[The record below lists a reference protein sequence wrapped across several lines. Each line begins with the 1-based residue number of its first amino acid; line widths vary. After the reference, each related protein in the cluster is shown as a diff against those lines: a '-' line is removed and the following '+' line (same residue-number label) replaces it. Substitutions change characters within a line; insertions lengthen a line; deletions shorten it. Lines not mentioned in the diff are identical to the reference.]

1 MKYRSIWLCMM
12 ILPQM
17 VRADTYNYDPRR
29 YIGSV
34 NGMDYD
40 SAARHRTI
48 KWADAKYNQI
58 VRIYSNGGAG
68 TGIFISPK
76 HVLTNKHVA
85 ECCGVTNIAYNDECT
100 VTTANGDVYTA
111 TLIATGTDDKD
122 NPAIRNDNQADPY
135 VSLRQHCDVKE
146 ADTGYTIDGR
156 DWAIIEL
163 TDPDN
168 YRNAS
173 DIQIKYTTSTTA
185 GPVNFRAGFSS
196 LRVLSD
202 EDIRHIRTAYRFAFL
217 FNRYVDLHDTFEYFD
232 ESTLKY
238 YQIQS
243 PSDDLKAAIKYFES
257 FSDKYRELAGKYFW
271 EDCLNDSKNL
281 KIMENC
287 RLISQNTYYDDNR
300 WEETCAGWAGDSG
313 SALVRNDK
321 IVCLHNSGD
330 RRIATA
336 KEKRQYDTLDDFPRY
351 CIPTEYIFTDK
362 IQQILDDAMNA
373 ANTPQQP
380 TPTQTKNPPTTPKGA
395 QQVVVT
401 PEPEQPKQ
409 PEPEQPKQ
417 PEPVVTTPETPS
429 VSTPELMS
437 ASDRRQANTKT
448 AAIAT
453 GATLLAGAAIVAGAV
468 TATNN
473 APNNTNPKKTVVTQ
487 GTNQSGARIIGNACN
502 SKDLPAFA
510 TYGIYAA
517 VNITAHKCN
526 GDKNCACVA
535 TKCNS
540 GYSLVHKQI
549 NGEWESM
556 GYCIKPRPCNTG
568 TADTDVVNGVAIIR
582 QHGNKFCK

>member
-1 MKYRSIWLCMM
+1 MKYRGIWLCMM

-17 VRADTYNYDPRR
+17 VRADTYTYDPRR

-40 SAARHRTI
+40 SAARHTTI
-48 KWADAKYNQI
+48 KWAGAKYNQI

-85 ECCGVTNIAYNDECT
+85 ECCGVTNIIDNDECT

-146 ADTGYTIDGR
+146 ADIGYTIDGR

-163 TDPDN
+163 TGPDN

-185 GPVNFRAGFSS
+185 GPVNFRAGFSG

-202 EDIRHIRTAYRFAFL
+202 EDIRHIRIAYQYAFPDITYVNL
-217 FNRYVDLHDTFEYFD
+217 SNRTYGDYLD
-232 ESTLKY
+232 ESTLEY

-243 PSDDLKAAIKYFES
+243 PSDDLKAAIKYFER

-287 RLISQNTYYDDNR
+287 RLISQNTYDDDNR
-300 WEETCAGWAGDSG
+300 WKETCAGWSGDSG

-321 IVCLHNSGD
+321 IVCLHNSGN
-330 RRIATA
+330 RIIATA
-336 KEKRQYDTLDDFPRY
+336 NENSSYNTLDDFPRF
-351 CIPTEYIFTDK
+351 CIPTDYIFTDT
-362 IQQILDDAMNA
+362 IQQIVDNAMTET
-373 ANTPQQP
+373 NTPQQP
-380 TPTQTKNPPTTPKGA
+380 TQTQTQTPTQTKNPPTTPKGA

-401 PEPEQPKQ
+401 

-453 GATLLAGAAIVAGAV
+453 STTLLAGAAIVAGAV

-473 APNNTNPKKTVVTQ
+473 EPNNTNPKKTVVTQ
-487 GTNQSGARIIGNACN
+487 GTNQSGARIIGNACY

-526 GDKNCACVA
+526 GNKNCACVA